1 MVRST
6 VQEVVLSSYSSKDA
20 YLTTQPSDYNDMTSH
35 TPALNT
41 QEIAAMVAA
50 RREGSLPRT
59 LHDIAIVAWRNI
71 LIDIRNPAS
80 ILVSTA
86 FPISLLFVFTAS
98 FARVVSPDEGF
109 SGYAQFLLPFIIV
122 QGLLFNTVNIS
133 NLFYED
139 LDSGIDVRLR
149 VMPIA
154 RFSAIGGR
162 LLASGGRLLFQT
174 TGIVLASY
182 LIGFR
187 FQGNLLD
194 LLGFLLLPVFF
205 SLSVALFGFYIAIGA
220 KSAEAVAAAINP
232 WILPLTFMS
241 TGYVPKEGFPD
252 WAQGIVTYNPIST
265 VVDAMRALSAN
276 EPAWRSI
283 GIVLLCSLLLIST
296 FGSLTVRAYKRRI

>member
-1 MVRST
+1 
-6 VQEVVLSSYSSKDA
+6 
-20 YLTTQPSDYNDMTSH
+20 MTRH
-35 TPALNT
+35 TPPLT
-41 QEIAAMVAA
+41 PQEISAMVAA

-59 LHDIAIVAWRNI
+59 LHDIAFVAWRNT

-86 FPISLLFVFTAS
+86 FSISLLFVFTAS

-109 SGYAQFLLPFIIV
+109 SGYAQFLLPFVIV

-139 LDSGIDVRLR
+139 LDSGIDIRLR
-149 VMPIA
+149 ALPIA
-154 RFSAIGGR
+154 RFSAVGGR

-174 TGIVLASY
+174 IGVVLASY

-187 FQGNLLD
+187 FQGNLLSI
-194 LLGFLLLPVFF
+194 LGFLLLPVIF
-205 SLSVALFGFYIAIGA
+205 SLSATLFGFYIAIGA

-241 TGYVPKEGFPD
+241 TGYIPKEGFPD
-252 WAQGIVTYNPIST
+252 WAQGIVTYNPISIA
-265 VVDAMRALSAN
+265 VNAMRALSVN
-276 EPAWRSI
+276 EPAFRSI
-283 GIVLLCSLLLIST
+283 GIVLLCSLLMISI

>member
-1 MVRST
+1 
-6 VQEVVLSSYSSKDA
+6 
-20 YLTTQPSDYNDMTSH
+20 MTSH
-35 TPALNT
+35 TPSLDT
-41 QEIAAMVAA
+41 PEIAAMVAA
-50 RREGSLPRT
+50 RREGGLPRT

-80 ILVSTA
+80 VLVSTV
-86 FPISLLFVFTAS
+86 FSISLLFVFTAS

-154 RFSAIGGR
+154 RFAAVGGR

-174 TGIVLASY
+174 TGVVLASY

-187 FQGNLLD
+187 FQGGLLSMFV
-194 LLGFLLLPVFF
+194 FLLLPVIF
-205 SLSVALFGFYIAIGA
+205 SLSFALFGFYIAIGA
-220 KSAEAVAAAINP
+220 KSAEAVAAALNP

-241 TGYVPKEGFPD
+241 TGYVPAEGFPD
-252 WAQGIVTYNPIST
+252 WAQGIVTYNPISI
-265 VVDAMRALSAN
+265 VVNAMRALSAN
-276 EPAWRSI
+276 EPAFRSI
-283 GIVLLCSLLLIST
+283 GIVLLCSLLLISA